1 MNLKIMNNL
10 SLSLKKNRKKQ
21 MNRKMKIITV
31 IMMKQKI
38 TVSIKTKR
46 EESMVRNFSELK
58 IMKKT

>member
-1 MNLKIMNNL
+1 
-10 SLSLKKNRKKQ
+10 

-38 TVSIKTKR
+38 KVSIKTKR